1 MAPIFANMSCDP
13 FTAATA
19 QCVVGAYVQYAVN
32 ASSIEDYQTTLAFA
46 RTHNIR
52 LVVRNTGHDYFGKST
67 GAGAIA
73 LWTHN
78 LKDISFLDYGSS
90 TYQGKAMKI
99 GAGVQN
105 VEAQTAAHTQGLVV
119 VGGDCQSVGIA
130 GGYTQGGGH
139 GPLASKLGLGADQV
153 LEWELVTTTG
163 EHLTAS
169 PTENPDL
176 YWALSGGGGGT
187 YGLVFSL
194 TVRAYPDFQTAMA
207 NLTFSKNVS
216 DPEPFYQAVETFVTT
231 LPAITDAGATAIWL
245 LTSTT
250 FSLSPMT
257 GPGMTSEQLQA
268 LLQPTLDHLDTLG
281 VPYDHATAD
290 SPTYLDSY
298 HLHPQYTIT
307 EANIGGRL
315 IPRSIV
321 DSSNSTAGLMNAM
334 KFITSNNGAENGLFS
349 AVSVNVT
356 SLPSTPNSVNPVWR
370 SVLFNAV
377 IGLPYDTL
385 DITTN
390 VAAQDTVTTLFV
402 PKLAELTP
410 NGAAYINEGDYNQP
424 DFQQVFYGTNYQRL
438 LDIKHKYDPED
449 ILYART
455 AVGSDAWETEPD
467 GRLCRV

>member
-13 FTAATA
+13 FTASTA
-19 QCVVGAYVQYAVN
+19 QCVVGAYVQYSVN
-32 ASSIEDYQTTLAFA
+32 ASSVEDYQTTLAFV

-73 LWTHN
+73 LWTHH
-78 LKDISFLDYGSS
+78 LKDVSFLDYSSS

-105 VEAQTAAHTQGLVV
+105 IEAQTAAHAQGLVV

-153 LEWELVTTTG
+153 LEWELVTTAG
-163 EHLTAS
+163 DHLTAS

-207 NLTFSKNVS
+207 NLTFSKNAS
-216 DPEPFYQAVETFVTT
+216 DPDPFYQAVETFVTT

-245 LTSTT
+245 LTSTV

-281 VPYDHATAD
+281 IAYGEWIWRVFFGLNEYHHAFLVEADKCDRSRDYRLADVSGQLPLASPVYDNGG
-290 SPTYLDSY
+290 
-298 HLHPQYTIT
+298 QY
-307 EANIGGRL
+307 R
-315 IPRSIV
+315 RSI
-321 DSSNSTAGLMNAM
+321 DSTIYSGQQQFNCRPDQCHEVYH
-334 KFITSNNGAENGLFS
+334 IQQ
-349 AVSVNVT
+349 
-356 SLPSTPNSVNPVWR
+356 R
-370 SVLFNAV
+370 S
-377 IGLPYDTL
+377 
-385 DITTN
+385 
-390 VAAQDTVTTLFV
+390 
-402 PKLAELTP
+402 
-410 NGAAYINEGDYNQP
+410 
-424 DFQQVFYGTNYQRL
+424 
-438 LDIKHKYDPED
+438 
-449 ILYART
+449 
-455 AVGSDAWETEPD
+455 
-467 GRLCRV
+467 